1 MVDIRFA
8 TGAGVNLETR
18 GWVSKRHFLRR
29 GQGWKRCGD
38 GTNLD
43 TRHGARNKQNS
54 AGRQEEVDVSLN
66 DAGDGVPGE
75 I

>member
-8 TGAGVNLETR
+8 TAGDVNLETR
-18 GWVSKRHFLRR
+18 GRVSKRHFLRR
-29 GQGWKRCGD
+29 GQGWKVCGD
-38 GTNLD
+38 GTNLGT
-43 TRHGARNKQNS
+43 TRGKEQVEFG
-54 AGRQEEVDVSLN
+54 GRQEEVAVSLN